1 MFNSQSVKAEQSA
14 QRPSF
19 RKRFRFFFF
28 DSMGRIDHGLEREC
42 QSDAEALGF
51 ATRQTGA
58 SMVEVWLEKRMI
70 AKLYPQTAG

>member
-1 MFNSQSVKAEQSA
+1 MFGSQSFTAGQSS
-14 QRPSF
+14 QRQSL

-51 ATRQTGA
+51 ATQQTGA